1 MRRFTPIQILISLCC
16 LLISSV
22 SVSQQDASKQERF
35 WNNIE
40 VYFPEDYQAVTGFNK
55 PKTKGLS
62 ELSAYSG
69 PKLPTVVLLHG
80 CGGINAHMKKWAFT
94 LAEAGYLVLMPDAKK
109 IPGFPSYT
117 CSPSNRPSEEMSKE
131 LFKLR
136 KQQIG
141 VIRDNIKQHPA
152 IMRKRT
158 FIMGHSEGAA
168 TLVQIKAKFFKG
180 AVVSGYKCRKRPP
193 KIDPSVP
200 LLYVNF
206 KTDPW
211 FNGASTC
218 EHITSQRPDADEFL
232 ISGHSHFTGEN
243 SGARARVLEF
253 LDAH

>member
-1 MRRFTPIQILISLCC
+1 MRRFTPVQLLISFCC

-40 VYFPEDYQAVTGFNK
+40 VYFPEDYQAVKGFNK

-62 ELSAYSG
+62 ELSAYTG

-117 CSPSNRPSEEMSKE
+117 CTPSNRPMAETKRQI
-131 LFKLR
+131 FTLR
-136 KQQIG
+136 KQQIR
-141 VIRDNIKQHPA
+141 VIRDQIKQHPA
-152 IMRKRT
+152 VMRQRT

-168 TLVQIKAKFFKG
+168 ILVTSRAKFFKG
-180 AVVSGYKCRKRPP
+180 AVVSGHKCGAFVP
-193 KIDPSVP
+193 KIDPAVP

-206 KTDPW
+206 TTDPW
-211 FNGASTC
+211 FKDAGNC
-218 EHITSQRPDADEFL
+218 EHITSQRLDADEFL
-232 ISGHSHFTGEN
+232 ISGHSHATGEN
-243 SGARARVLEF
+243 AGARARVIEF